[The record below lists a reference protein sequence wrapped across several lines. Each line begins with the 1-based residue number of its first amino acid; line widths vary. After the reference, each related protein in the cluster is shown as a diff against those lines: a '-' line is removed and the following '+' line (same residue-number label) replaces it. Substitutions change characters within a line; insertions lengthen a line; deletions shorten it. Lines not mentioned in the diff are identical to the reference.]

1 MKGSKFWKPSPMDL
15 NKTLQQ
21 LYEERKRLN
30 MAIASLEARQRTL
43 AKIAS
48 TPRRGRK
55 SMSEE
60 ERRAVSLRMVK
71 YWKARKAAK
80 AAAEP
85 PPDAPPAN
93 AGEASGE
100 NTTA

>member
-1 MKGSKFWKPSPMDL
+1 MDV

-21 LYEERKRLN
+21 LYEERRRLD
-30 MAIASLEARQRTL
+30 MAIAGLEARQRTL

-60 ERRAVSLRMVK
+60 ERRAVSLRMAK
-71 YWKARKAAK
+71 YWEARKAAQ
-80 AAAEP
+80 AASEPPADAADAAE
-85 PPDAPPAN
+85 
-93 AGEASGE
+93 ASEE

>member
-1 MKGSKFWKPSPMDL
+1 MNV

-21 LYEERKRLN
+21 LYEEKRRLDL
-30 MAIASLEARQRTL
+30 AIVTLEARQRTL

-48 TPRRGRK
+48 TSRRGRK
-55 SMSEE
+55 SMSQE
-60 ERRAVSLRMVK
+60 ERRAVSLRMAK
-71 YWKARKAAK
+71 YWEARKAAK

-85 PPDAPPAN
+85 PADASADN
-93 AGEASGE
+93 ADEASEE